1 MGQSLAW
8 LHSVDLQLPCFSPP
22 SPQEGKDMSEV
33 NPQEEGE
40 SQRLGLPSTEDNDF
54 GISLEIPGKV
64 GPSHPQCRLRTD

>member
-1 MGQSLAW
+1 
-8 LHSVDLQLPCFSPP
+8 
-22 SPQEGKDMSEV
+22 MSEV

>member
-1 MGQSLAW
+1 
-8 LHSVDLQLPCFSPP
+8 
-22 SPQEGKDMSEV
+22 MSEV

-64 GPSHPQCRLRTD
+64 GPSHPQCRLRTTLTEASDQ